1 MQESYPNPNVQG
13 NPYIYLAVYSSVPV
27 YEMMVRGIGVMRRRE
42 DSWLNATQILK
53 VAGVDKGKRT
63 KFLEKDIAQGV
74 HEKIQGGYGRYQGT
88 WIPFERAVELAN
100 AFNVAHLLA
109 PLFDYTPPPP
119 PVSLNGAAPPPP
131 IVNPYAPASS
141 QLPTPLPAPSS
152 VQHTPQSLPQY
163 AQVLPLQSAQD
174 VLMQARQ
181 QGLIPEASPIGS
193 PGPST
198 SSQAQPLPQPHSSLK
213 RTSDVFDTE
222 DNKRFRTEYTNGFQT
237 QTAVLQAAERDL
249 QQDRPA
255 LPSSVPAV
263 SATNFRTTLQ
273 KSNKNSIEL
282 ANIDPILLE
291 NNRTLLKS
299 VFSLENESS
308 LDPSTAIVPD
318 LAHHLPPDVS
328 SDLPIDESY
337 HTALHWAAA
346 LGRLSV
352 VQAFLNHGAD
362 LHLGNNVGETPLIRA
377 ILVTNN
383 SDQDSFGRLLDSLNP
398 SLRTVDNSGRSVLH
412 HCALVAGVK
421 GRATS
426 ARYYLETILVHI
438 AKNEKGQFG
447 DLINAQDSHGDTA
460 LNIAARVGNKA
471 LVRMLLDVGADKYKP
486 NKLGLRPTDFGVD
499 DPDLASNP
507 AEETLHNLTST
518 SSVPQET
525 SSEILESINEM
536 VGSLAGTFDAELAAR
551 TELLTSKKAQLQ
563 ALTSDLA
570 ASRSHLTQV
579 RQRTERVEEKRL
591 RIRNLE
597 RALEE
602 EDTFDWTGRTE
613 IDGTPASQLAGP
625 GFMYRGPGST
635 LTNLPAGISIEF
647 DTDPPAPTSDDGTSL
662 VHLLRLQSWY
672 ERVESLLGQR
682 IKRLEGGSAA
692 LERKLQRILADCCGV
707 GVDEVDAMLD
717 GLVRSLEA
725 DPSAQDLPK
734 LAAFLSRVRDSSL
747 K

>member
-13 NPYIYLAVYSSVPV
+13 NPYIYLAVYSSIPV

-119 PVSLNGAAPPPP
+119 PVSLNGGVPPPP
-131 IVNPYAPASS
+131 IVNPYAPAPPIPSAAPLQPPPPPQPS
-141 QLPTPLPAPSS
+141 QSHYAQPLPP
-152 VQHTPQSLPQY
+152 
-163 AQVLPLQSAQD
+163 QSAQD

-181 QGLIPEASPIGS
+181 QGLIPEASPADS
-193 PGPST
+193 PMAST
-198 SSQAQPLPQPHSSLK
+198 SSQPGGLK
-213 RTSDVFDTE
+213 RASDSFEQE
-222 DNKRFRTEYTNGFQT
+222 DVKRFRNEYTNGFQASPPPR
-237 QTAVLQAAERDL
+237 QGHSSPPPPR
-249 QQDRPA
+249 
-255 LPSSVPAV
+255 SVPT
-263 SATNFRTTLQ
+263 TNFRTTLR
-273 KSNKNSIEL
+273 KSNKNSIEP
-282 ANIDPILLE
+282 ASYDPATLE
-291 NNRTLLKS
+291 NHRTLLKA
-299 VFSLENESS
+299 VFSLENEVSNDS
-308 LDPSTAIVPD
+308 LPPPVPD
-318 LAHHLPPDVS
+318 LSHHLPPDLPA
-328 SDLPIDESY
+328 DLPIDENY

-352 VQAFLNHGAD
+352 VQAFLNYGAD

-383 SDQDSFGRLLDSLNP
+383 SDQDTFGRLLEFLNP

-421 GRATS
+421 GRAAS

-460 LNIAARVGNKA
+460 LNIAARVGNRA
-471 LVRMLLDVGADKYKP
+471 LVRMLLDVGADKFKP
-486 NKLGLRPTDFGVD
+486 NKLGLRPTDFGVEE
-499 DPDLASNP
+499 PDLVATP
-507 AEETLHNLTST
+507 AEETLYNLGAVST
-518 SSVPQET
+518 VPQET
-525 SSEILESINEM
+525 SAEVLESINEM
-536 VGSLAGTFDAELAAR
+536 VSSLSETFNAELA
-551 TELLTSKKAQLQ
+551 TKVDLLTTKRAQLQ
-563 ALTSDLA
+563 ALTQDLA
-570 ASRSHLTQV
+570 ASRTRVTQSRQNADQIEER
-579 RQRTERVEEKRL
+579 RQR
-591 RIRNLE
+591 IQNLE

-602 EDTFDWTGRTE
+602 EDSFDWTGRTE
-613 IDGTPASQLAGP
+613 VDGSPASQLAGP
-625 GFMYRGPGST
+625 GFTYRGPGST

-647 DTDPPAPTSDDGTSL
+647 DTDPPAPSGDDGTSL

-672 ERVESLLGQR
+672 ERVEGLLRQR
-682 IKRLEGGSAA
+682 IERLEGGSAE
-692 LERKLQRILADCCGV
+692 LEAKLQRILADCCGV
-707 GVDEVDAMLD
+707 AVEEVDGMVGD
-717 GLVRSLEA
+717 LVRSLEA

-734 LAAFLSRVRDSSL
+734 LAAFLSRIKDGSL